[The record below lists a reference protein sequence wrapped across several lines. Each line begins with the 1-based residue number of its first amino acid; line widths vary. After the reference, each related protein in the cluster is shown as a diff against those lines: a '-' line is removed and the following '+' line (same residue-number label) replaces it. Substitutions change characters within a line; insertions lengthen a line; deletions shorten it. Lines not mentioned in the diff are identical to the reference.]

1 MNRTLVYLLCKGK
14 VKHEVTFGNFA
25 SSAALFKATSLVLAP
40 MFAFSCASSSCWA
53 LAMNVKHKF
62 SNVRAHVYFVSK
74 DTIMLNSENL
84 ASSLSD

>member
-1 MNRTLVYLLCKGK
+1 
-14 VKHEVTFGNFA
+14 
-25 SSAALFKATSLVLAP
+25 

-53 LAMNVKHKF
+53 LAVTVKHKF